1 MDNHTLGHGLSGVR
15 AVIPWVGL
23 AITAR
28 CEIRKCEKVKAF
40 LVGTI
45 LHSPDRE
52 ALPGYRTLE
61 KHSCGPNELGR
72 DYQQLGG
79 VSREKG

>member
-40 LVGTI
+40 PSGDHSAL
-45 LHSPDRE
+45 SPDRE
-52 ALPGYRTLE
+52 ALPGYQTLE

-79 VSREKG
+79 VSRE